1 MLSFQNHLQ
10 EMTKTDKDHVCY
22 GDKHFKP
29 GHSIFTEITQCLE
42 TSAVVVAVMSRN
54 FCKSFYCKI
63 ELEQARLMDK
73 PVIMI
78 FIEDVNEADM
88 SDVMREVFR
97 NFTRVKVVCE
107 DGQYKAQPDWPSVCA
122 AIIQLM

>member
-1 MLSFQNHLQ
+1 MLSFQNQLQ
-10 EMTKTDKDHVCY
+10 EMTKTDKEHVCY

-54 FCKSFYCKI
+54 FCKSFYCKM

-97 NFTRVKVVCE
+97 NFTRVKIVCE